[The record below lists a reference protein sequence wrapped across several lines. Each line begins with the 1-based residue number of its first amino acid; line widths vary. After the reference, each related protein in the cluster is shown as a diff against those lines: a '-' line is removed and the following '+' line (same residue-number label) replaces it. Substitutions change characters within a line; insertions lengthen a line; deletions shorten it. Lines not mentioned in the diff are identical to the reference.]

1 MTYVISDLHG
11 YPLEKLKKLLEKAHF
26 SSSDFLFILGDVI
39 DRNGDGGIATLCWLI
54 RQPNAQLILGN
65 HEAMLLSCRF
75 ILDEVT
81 NESLQSLT
89 AQKLEQ
95 LNNYM
100 LNGGTVTLFALRTLG
115 KKDRAKIFDY
125 LADAPLYEA
134 VSAGGKDFLLV
145 HAGLENFSPTK
156 KITQYTEDELLWAYP
171 EESDR
176 YFDSIMTIF
185 GHTPTMSYN
194 KKYTGKILKT
204 ETWIDIDVGAA
215 YGQPPVLLRL
225 EDLKEFRADT

>member
-26 SSSDFLFILGDVI
+26 SSSDFLFILGDII

-65 HEAMLLSCRF
+65 HEAMLLSCHF

-89 AQKLEQ
+89 AQKLEL

-100 LNGGTVTLFALRTLG
+100 LNGGTVTLSALRTLC
-115 KKDRAKIFDY
+115 KKDREKIFDY

-145 HAGLENFSPTK
+145 HAGLENFTPNK
-156 KITQYTEDELLWAYP
+156 KITQYTADELLWAWP
-171 EESDR
+171 QESDQ
-176 YFDSIMTIF
+176 YFNSITTIF
-185 GHTPTMSYN
+185 GHTPTMTYD
-194 KKYTGKILKT
+194 KKYTGKILRTK
-204 ETWIDIDVGAA
+204 TWIDIDVGAG

-225 EDLKEFRADT
+225 EDFKEFRADP